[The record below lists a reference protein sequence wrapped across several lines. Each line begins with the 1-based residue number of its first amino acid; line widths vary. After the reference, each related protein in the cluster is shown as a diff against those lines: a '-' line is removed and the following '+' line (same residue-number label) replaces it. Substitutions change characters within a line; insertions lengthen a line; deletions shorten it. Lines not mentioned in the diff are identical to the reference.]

1 MKHEVDTILM
11 ETIKNYNNNCGAGGG
26 VICEIEDEPRVDLVD
41 LSLDETLPCLSQT
54 LNIDLDLSTWYISI

>member
-26 VICEIEDEPRVDLVD
+26 VICEIEDE
-41 LSLDETLPCLSQT
+41 TLPCLS
-54 LNIDLDLSTWYISI
+54 YITATQ